1 MKKIAILSMLIAGIL
16 GDAVAATRPT
26 GRANARGGNTA
37 TTGQTQTTTAAR
49 AATSS
54 RTAPRAAAPA
64 ATGAQ
69 TVNRGRA
76 ATTTATKPTVAA
88 RAGAMQKV
96 VGTGTKVATATKN
109 VVVSE
114 ECQQKYD
121 GCMDSFC
128 MLDNETGG
136 RCLCSDK
143 NAELDSIL
151 AEIEK
156 LDQQSYQMATFGVE
170 KIEMG
175 DDAEAA
181 IAKANAAAQ
190 SVIDKDDGAQKK
202 ARRTLD
208 LSMWD
213 TAVDFEEDDIF
224 GASAMSPIEGKEGD
238 ALHRVAAELC
248 VAQIPECSSEL
259 QMLQLMYAQRI
270 KSDCTAYENSLKQQK
285 NSSAQKLAAAEKALR
300 EAALDQLRTANKYD
314 LGQCTIEFKKCMQTT
329 GGCGDDFSG
338 CASMVAMDTTN
349 TRQSTSKKSKNYQIK
364 GAVTTIEISSSTY
377 DALMAKKP
385 LCESVTKSCVNV
397 ASQVWDTFLKE
408 VAPQVK
414 NAELIAEDKARQ
426 DCIGNISSC
435 FQKACKDTIDP
446 NDPDGSYDMCL
457 SRPGT
462 MLNVCKVPLN
472 ACGIDASSET
482 AAAKSDIWDFV
493 VARLA
498 SMRVDSCTTEVKN
511 CLQSDDRCGKDYTQ
525 CIGLDTDTIIRMC
538 PYDKLTGC
546 QKVYGETEIRGDAV
560 YDELSTMVQGIMLNI
575 DNAFLTECQAAA
587 DEAMIKVCGG
597 TENCDGLTVDENIG
611 ARSLEYKICEYTMSK
626 AGLDLDYAKC
636 RTDISQIRDSELG
649 RVEGSSSTQ
658 LGPVT
663 PFAGVLDGTI
673 YWESV
678 QVGDDGR
685 LSSVEEYLAKIDTAK
700 NMSEKQKE
708 RVKSELAV
716 LQANIDAAINAI
728 EADPKVQFCM
738 TGREVQGMK
747 RTDAE
752 GKSTRT
758 RIGDKS
764 AARFPEL
771 TKQMRSII
779 ATSALKKAKDNY
791 YKKYDELNEKMLADY
806 AKMGERMAEIQGE
819 NALDARREIA
829 RQACISFAEASSLP
843 KSPEPPKSDFGKIM
857 AAVAV
862 VGAAVAIP
870 FTGGGSVVALG
881 MTVSQL
887 AVSGAAVATAGIGL
901 MGNIGSGK
909 ANGEDNDVTLN
920 LVGSKQLNQWN
931 HKETITSTFEWE
943 TLKCEKCVRSQNCAK
958 TKRPLF
964 GKPYCKDWGEEK
976 NTCTTTQF

>member
-1 MKKIAILSMLIAGIL
+1 MKKIVIFSALFVSMF
-16 GDAVAATRPT
+16 GDAGAVVSRSQT
-26 GRANARGGNTA
+26 ARS
-37 TTGQTQTTTAAR
+37 AAR
-49 AATSS
+49 PVVNS
-54 RTAPRAAAPA
+54 RTPSNEVAPA
-64 ATGAQ
+64 KVAT
-69 TVNRGRA
+69 RGRA
-76 ATTTATKPTVAA
+76 ATVAKVPTVAA
-88 RAGAMQKV
+88 RAATTQKV
-96 VGTGTKVATATKN
+96 IGTGTKVASATKN

-128 MLDNETGG
+128 MLDNDTGG

-143 NAELDSIL
+143 NAEFDAIL

-170 KIEMG
+170 NIEMG
-175 DDAEAA
+175 DDADAV
-181 IAKANAAAQ
+181 IAKANAVAQ
-190 SVIDKDDGAQKK
+190 SVLSQGEEKK

-213 TAVDFEEDDIF
+213 TSVDFDDDEDIF
-224 GASAMSPIEGKEGD
+224 GASAVSPIDGKEGD
-238 ALHRVAAELC
+238 ALHRAAAELC
-248 VAQIPECSSEL
+248 VAQMPECQSEI
-259 QMLQLMYAQRI
+259 QMLQMMYAQRI
-270 KSDCTAYENSLKQQK
+270 KSDCAAYENSLKQQK
-285 NSSAQKLAAAEKALR
+285 NSSTQKLAAAERALR
-300 EAALDQLRTANKYD
+300 EAALDQYRAANKYD
-314 LGQCTIEFKKCMQTT
+314 LGQCTVEFKKCMQTT

-338 CASMVAMDTTN
+338 CASIVAMDATN
-349 TRQSTSKKSKNYQIK
+349 TRQSTSRQAKNYKIK
-364 GAVTTIEISSSTY
+364 GVATNIEISASTY

-397 ASQVWDTFLKE
+397 AGQVWDTFLRE

-435 FQKACKDTIDP
+435 FQKACKDTMDP
-446 NDPDGSYDMCL
+446 KDPDGSYDMCL

-462 MLNVCKVPLN
+462 MLNLCRVPLN
-472 ACGIDASSET
+472 ACGIDASSE
-482 AAAKSDIWDFV
+482 AAAEKSDVWDFV

-498 SMRVDSCTTEVKN
+498 SMRVDSCTTEVKE
-511 CLQSDDRCGKDYTQ
+511 CLQSEDRCGKDYTQ

-546 QKVYGETEIRGDAV
+546 QKIYGEEEIRGDAV

-587 DEAMIKVCGG
+587 DEAMIKVCGD
-597 TENCDGLTVDENIG
+597 TENCDGLAVDENIG
-611 ARSLEYKICEYTMSK
+611 ARSLEYKICEYKLSEK
-626 AGLDLDYAKC
+626 GLDVDYAKC

-658 LGPVT
+658 LGPVK

-678 QVGDDGR
+678 QIGDDGR
-685 LSSVEEYLAKIDTAK
+685 LSSVDEYLAKIDDAQK
-700 NMSEKQKE
+700 ISAQQKE
-708 RVKSELAV
+708 RIKSELAV

-728 EADPKVQFCM
+728 EADPKVQFCI

-747 RTDAE
+747 RIDAE

-758 RIGDKS
+758 KIGDKS
-764 AARFPEL
+764 VARFPEL

-791 YKKYDELNEKMLADY
+791 YKKYDELNEKMLQDY

-819 NALDARREIA
+819 NALDARRDIA

-843 KSPEPPKSDFGKIM
+843 KSPEPPKSDFAKIST
-857 AAVAV
+857 AILAAGAVA
-862 VGAAVAIP
+862 AIP
-870 FTGGGSVVALG
+870 FTAGTSVAAWVLPTIIGAGTL
-881 MTVSQL
+881 
-887 AVSGAAVATAGIGL
+887 GAAGITGLATA
-901 MGNIGSGK
+901 GK
-909 ANGEDNDVTLN
+909 ANGEDSKMERDLI
-920 LVGSKQLNQWN
+920 GSKQLNQWN
-931 HKETITSTFEWE
+931 YKETITSTFEWE
-943 TLKCEKCVRSQNCAK
+943 TLKCERCVRSQSCAK

-964 GKPYCKDWGEEK
+964 GKPWCKDWGEEK